1 MSPEISRALN
11 ALGLIAICAVLAFAF
26 ADQFLNNDLPCPL
39 CLLQRGGFVLAGF
52 GLALNI
58 KFGPRPSHYAM
69 MILASFG
76 GGGVATRQVLL
87 HILPGSGSYGDAFAG
102 LHFYTWADIVFILIG
117 IGGAI
122 MLLFDRQ
129 FEERDLPAARTTG
142 LGLVALAF
150 AVLIAFANG
159 VSTVAECGGGLCPD
173 NPTSYQLL
181 TPAPAR

>member
-1 MSPEISRALN
+1 MSPSLSRALN
-11 ALGLIAICAVLAFAF
+11 ALGLIAICGVLAFAF
-26 ADQFLNNDLPCPL
+26 ADQLLKDDLPCPL

-58 KFGPRPSHYAM
+58 KFGPRPSHYGM

-102 LHFYTWADIVFILIG
+102 LHFYTWADIVFVLIG
-117 IGGAI
+117 IGSSI

-129 FEERDLPAARTTG
+129 FEDSDLPATRTTG

-150 AVLIAFANG
+150 AVLMAFANG
-159 VSTVAECGGGLCPD
+159 VSTVAECGGGMCPD

-181 TPAPAR
+181 TPAPPR